1 MPYECTFDKG
11 IATQQLYNTNHFDAL
26 VLTSIFVFVTTEY
39 AFSLIINVMIVILI
53 AASNCCSFQFI
64 TAFFVY
70 FKFLTM

>member
-1 MPYECTFDKG
+1 MPYACTFDKG

-39 AFSLIINVMIVILI
+39 AFPLIINVIIVILI
-53 AASNCCSFQFI
+53 AASNCSAIQFI

-70 FKFLTM
+70 INLLTM